1 MRRGLMLVALLASA
15 PHLQAEEVPSFKA
28 TIKTETYAI
37 SGQTGAAL
45 YASIGQKGPVI
56 GGGKIRAIA
65 YTDFKL
71 TWQRR
76 YENPGGACV
85 LAAARP
91 KLTIIYR
98 LPKPS
103 AALQPSVKA
112 SWQRFSEGIIRH
124 ERQHGEII
132 TAMVKRIEAETIGIR
147 FDDDADCRQ
156 VRAELNRRL
165 GKISRDERDQN
176 IAFDRKE
183 MGDGGNVQQL
193 VLALVNGP

>member
-1 MRRGLMLVALLASA
+1 MRSGLALLALLVSA
-15 PHLQAEEVPSFKA
+15 SVVQAEEPDFKA
-28 TIKTETYAI
+28 SIKTETYAI
-37 SGQTGAAL
+37 SGETGAAL
-45 YASIGQKGPVI
+45 YASIGEKGPVI

-65 YTDFKL
+65 YTDFRL

-98 LPKPS
+98 LPKPV
-103 AALQPSVKA
+103 ATLTPAVKA
-112 SWQRFSEGIIRH
+112 NWQVFADGIIRH
-124 ERQHGEII
+124 ERHHGEII
-132 TAMVKRIEAETIGIR
+132 VAMVKRIEAETIGIR
-147 FDDDADCRQ
+147 FDNDPDCRQ

-165 GKISRDERDQN
+165 GRISRDERQQN
-176 IAFDRKE
+176 IQFDRIE
-183 MGDGGNVQQL
+183 MGNGGNVQQL